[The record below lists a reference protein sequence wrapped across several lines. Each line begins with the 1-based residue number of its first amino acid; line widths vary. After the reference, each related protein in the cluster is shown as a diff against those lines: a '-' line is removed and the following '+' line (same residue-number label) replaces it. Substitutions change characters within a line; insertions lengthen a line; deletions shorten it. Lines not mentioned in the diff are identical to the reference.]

1 MSRAPGMAILMLIFL
16 LSLAGIPPTAGFVGK
31 YFIFLALIETGH
43 YYLAVLGVAYAV
55 VALYYYFRIVVV
67 MFMKGPPDEVP
78 LATSF
83 ALRVALGVTLAMT
96 LLIGIYPQPIIV
108 IAREAVRPFF
118 S

>member
-1 MSRAPGMAILMLIFL
+1 
-16 LSLAGIPPTAGFVGK
+16 
-31 YFIFLALIETGH
+31 
-43 YYLAVLGVAYAV
+43 LAVLGVAYAV

-67 MFMKGPPDEVP
+67 MFMRRPLDEVP
-78 LATSF
+78 LTTGL
-83 ALRVALGVTLAMT
+83 ALRVALGVALAVT